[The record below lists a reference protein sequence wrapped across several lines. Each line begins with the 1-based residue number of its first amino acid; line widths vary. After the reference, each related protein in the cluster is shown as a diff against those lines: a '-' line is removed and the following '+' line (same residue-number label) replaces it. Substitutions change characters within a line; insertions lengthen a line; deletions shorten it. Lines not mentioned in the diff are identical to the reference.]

1 MRTRNLVVFLIL
13 TFAIGWIF
21 QGLAIAR
28 GVTQN
33 GGPWLLAAM
42 WSPMLAALLAGTE
55 TRRSVWTRMRR
66 AGWKLWP
73 VALFAGL
80 SFGIFQQVLLLVGRQ
95 GHWHNEFFQLSEDGT
110 SIAMIHH
117 LAMMLGVGHQSF
129 GFFALNLFLS
139 ISFGSVI
146 LMLTGGIGEEG
157 GWRGVLQPE
166 MQRRWGPFWGT
177 FLVGLIWGYWHLPV
191 NLAGYNGAQHP
202 IVQAL
207 LIFQINTVAMSFV
220 LAWLVQRSGSIWP
233 AALAHAANNVLQ
245 SGTPIVA
252 NDWRVDQIA
261 GTLASI
267 VIGATC
273 AWLLIRRESHENAGP
288 ERIAEVPSKEL
299 LRHAYEAD

>member
-1 MRTRNLVVFLIL
+1 
-13 TFAIGWIF
+13 
-21 QGLAIAR
+21 
-28 GVTQN
+28 
-33 GGPWLLAAM
+33 
-42 WSPMLAALLAGTE
+42 
-55 TRRSVWTRMRR
+55 
-66 AGWKLWP
+66 
-73 VALFAGL
+73 
-80 SFGIFQQVLLLVGRQ
+80 
-95 GHWHNEFFQLSEDGT
+95 
-110 SIAMIHH
+110 
-117 LAMMLGVGHQSF
+117 MMLGVGHQSF
-129 GFFALNLFLS
+129 AFFALNLLLS

-202 IVQAL
+202 ILQAL
-207 LIFQINTVAMSFV
+207 LIFQTNTVAMSFV

-267 VIGATC
+267 VIGAIC
-273 AWLLIRRESHENAGP
+273 AWLLIRRESQESAGP
-288 ERIAEVPSKEL
+288 ERIADVPSKEL
-299 LRHAYEAD
+299 LRRAYEAAKDVTLKSAPGQQTEVQ